1 MAILTQTPPSSQ
13 PTSLLRSRADAPS
26 AAIVLEIALEIAPE
40 IALEI
45 ALEIVREIVREIA
58 LERLS
63 AIDPYPPR
71 ATDCCR

>member
-1 MAILTQTPPSSQ
+1 MAILTETPPSSQ

-26 AAIVLEIALEIAPE
+26 AAIVLEIALEIA
-40 IALEI
+40 
-45 ALEIVREIVREIA
+45 LEIVLEIVLEIA

-71 ATDCCR
+71 ATDCCHQQ